1 MTGSVWFVGGGRGS
15 GCGRPMSAVSSRDG
29 SDTPLRQATPSSRDG
44 SCSSVLSG
52 LSVENVSLAAIDS
65 TVQYLRESLEEEIE
79 QRRQDI
85 AFLQECNEGE
95 RAFLQTQPR
104 PPPPSL
110 RELRDVGTL
119 LEREVTSTT
128 ARGSP
133 LGPSYPSCRVVQP
146 RPPPLECSYKSTA
159 SSGGMRRASGVRPR
173 PIQSSPDPVI
183 NRTGETVGVCKPRQ
197 SSSEVFSPA
206 PRYTGINTAATPTTT
221 HCTSIT

>member
-1 MTGSVWFVGGGRGS
+1 
-15 GCGRPMSAVSSRDG
+15 MSAVSSRDG
-29 SDTPLRQATPSSRDG
+29 RDTPLRQATPSSRDG

-79 QRRQDI
+79 QRRQDV
-85 AFLQECNEGE
+85 ALLQECNEGE
-95 RAFLQTQPR
+95 RAFLQTQSRPP

-110 RELRDVGTL
+110 RELRGVGTL
-119 LEREVTSTT
+119 LEREVMSAMT
-128 ARGSP
+128 RGSP
-133 LGPSYPSCRVVQP
+133 LCPSYPSPGRVVQL
-146 RPPPLECSYKSTA
+146 RPPPLECSNKSTA
-159 SSGGMRRASGVRPR
+159 SFSGMRRASGVRPR

-183 NRTGETVGVCKPRQ
+183 NRTDGTVGVCPRPKPRQ

-206 PRYTGINTAATPTTT
+206 PRYTGITTAVTPTTT